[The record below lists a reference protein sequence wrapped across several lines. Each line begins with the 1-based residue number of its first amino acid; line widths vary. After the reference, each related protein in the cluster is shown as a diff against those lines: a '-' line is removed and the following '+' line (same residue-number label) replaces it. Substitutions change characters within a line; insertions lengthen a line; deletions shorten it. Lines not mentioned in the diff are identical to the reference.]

1 MSVAM
6 TFPSKMPLAAFLAKN
21 PFDAPLTFGFFYREK
36 MRAIHRISPDVPLGR
51 ILEVGGGRSGLTRML
66 YPKARIT
73 NLDMDP
79 SFADVPCNRQE
90 GVTFVCGDAT
100 RLEFP
105 DRSFDAVTM
114 FDVIEHVPDD
124 RCALAEAFRVLKPGG
139 YLLLSTPNEYWRFPY
154 YRFMDAMCP
163 SEEEKFAEWGHVR
176 RGYSREQLEALIGR
190 PCDGWATFISPITVL
205 CHDVA
210 FSNAPARVRRAIC
223 LALSPVTW
231 AGYALHRSSNR
242 GTETAYAWR
251 KPEDIA

>member
-1 MSVAM
+1 
-6 TFPSKMPLAAFLAKN
+6 
-21 PFDAPLTFGFFYREK
+21 
-36 MRAIHRISPDVPLGR
+36 
-51 ILEVGGGRSGLTRML
+51 
-66 YPKARIT
+66 
-73 NLDMDP
+73 
-79 SFADVPCNRQE
+79 
-90 GVTFVCGDAT
+90 
-100 RLEFP
+100 
-105 DRSFDAVTM
+105 
-114 FDVIEHVPDD
+114 
-124 RCALAEAFRVLKPGG
+124 
-139 YLLLSTPNEYWRFPY
+139 
-154 YRFMDAMCP
+154 MDAMCP